1 MENTT
6 LGPLEACEAALHF
19 VIVNLSLFSELNDP
33 EHRAALTPDLYL
45 EYLCVAAATQE
56 PAEA

>member
-1 MENTT
+1 MESTS
-6 LGPLEACEAALHF
+6 LGPLEASESALHF

-33 EHRAALTPDLYL
+33 ERRAALTPDLYL
-45 EYLCVAAATQE
+45 GYLIAAAATHE